1 MDDAGRQAG
10 RGRLGRTWAR
20 RAGTRRTAAGLAV
33 AALAAGGTTAVASPA
48 AAATAATTCSATAAQ
63 VYAPPSGPLTLA
75 PGTVLACRK
84 VPDGTTSWRSVTS
97 YQVRYVTTD
106 RTGAR
111 IPTTGILMV
120 PRTVWG
126 PGALPVVAYS
136 STTVGLGTQCAASRQ
151 FTGGLLGGYV
161 DDIEI
166 TAVSDLLNDG
176 AIVALSDGVG
186 YLEGRTHT
194 YVTGV
199 NNGHAQLDMARAAS
213 RVPGAGVAKAPR
225 VALAGYSE
233 GGHSTLWAAQLA
245 RGYAPELDIRGAAA
259 GAAPVDLK
267 ATATNLNGGLYAGF
281 LADSVVGLSTAYPSM
296 PFRSLLNPA
305 GVEATDDVR
314 TQCLVG
320 TLATWAFR
328 RIETYSTDHLT
339 LEQIY
344 AIKGPDGTW
353 GQVIDAQKV
362 GVGVGRPG
370 SGAKYEIGFP
380 VLDYWGSIDD
390 VIPPA
395 SQAAGAKRLC
405 AAGIA
410 VRRKEYALG
419 VHATTIVAAS
429 SDVRSWLGARLNGLP
444 DAGNC

>member
-1 MDDAGRQAG
+1 
-10 RGRLGRTWAR
+10 
-20 RAGTRRTAAGLAV
+20 
-33 AALAAGGTTAVASPA
+33 
-48 AAATAATTCSATAAQ
+48 
-63 VYAPPSGPLTLA
+63 
-75 PGTVLACRK
+75 
-84 VPDGTTSWRSVTS
+84 
-97 YQVRYVTTD
+97 
-106 RTGAR
+106 
-111 IPTTGILMV
+111 
-120 PRTVWG
+120 
-126 PGALPVVAYS
+126 
-136 STTVGLGTQCAASRQ
+136 
-151 FTGGLLGGYV
+151 
-161 DDIEI
+161 
-166 TAVSDLLNDG
+166 
-176 AIVALSDGVG
+176 
-186 YLEGRTHT
+186 
-194 YVTGV
+194 
-199 NNGHAQLDMARAAS
+199 
-213 RVPGAGVAKAPR
+213 VAKAPR
-225 VALAGYSE
+225 IALAGYSE

-245 RGYAPELDIRGAAA
+245 RSYAPELNIRGAAA

-281 LADSVVGLSTAYPSM
+281 LADSVVGLSSAYPSM

-305 GVEATDDVR
+305 GIRATDDVR
-314 TQCLVG
+314 TQCLAG

-328 RIETYSTDHLT
+328 KIEDYSTDRLT

-380 VLDYWGSIDD
+380 ILDYWGSIDD

-410 VRRKEYALG
+410 VRRKEVPLG

-429 SDVRSWLGARLNGLP
+429 SDVRSWLGARLNGIP